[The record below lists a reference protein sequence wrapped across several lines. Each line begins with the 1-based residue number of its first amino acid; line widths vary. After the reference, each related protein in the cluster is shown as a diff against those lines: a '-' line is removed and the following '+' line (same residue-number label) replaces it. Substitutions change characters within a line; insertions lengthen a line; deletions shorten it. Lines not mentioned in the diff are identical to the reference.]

1 MQPEG
6 VDRRG
11 GSGMDG
17 MDHFLKRTCALI
29 NKMQFFSL
37 NVFVI
42 SNTSVQFFL

>member
-1 MQPEG
+1 MQPER
-6 VDRRG
+6 VDQRG
-11 GSGMDG
+11 GGGMGG

-29 NKMQFFSL
+29 DKMQFFSL